1 MWPLR
6 CAAWIAWL
14 PSNVAEEDDDDDED
28 EDEDDEEEVDGGMA
42 PPLPLGGGG
51 GGANIAG
58 DRGGCFSALPNHF
71 A

>member
-28 EDEDDEEEVDGGMA
+28 EDDEDEVDGGMA

-58 DRGGCFSALPNHF
+58 GKGWLLYALPDHF

>member
-14 PSNVAEEDDDDDED
+14 PSNVAEEEDDDDED
-28 EDEDDEEEVDGGMA
+28 EDEEDEVDGGMA

-58 DRGGCFSALPNHF
+58 VKGRLLFSALPDHF